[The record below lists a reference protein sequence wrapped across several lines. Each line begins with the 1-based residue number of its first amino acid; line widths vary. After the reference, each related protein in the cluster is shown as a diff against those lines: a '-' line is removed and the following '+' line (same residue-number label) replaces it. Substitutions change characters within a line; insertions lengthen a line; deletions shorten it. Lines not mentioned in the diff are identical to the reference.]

1 LASGGGVA
9 QPANRLCETAQQRLR
24 GELGA
29 AQLIERALGSRS
41 RGALEGE
48 QPLHLVCAMLELG
61 DARPQRRLGARGSG
75 ALSGGRLLGLG
86 ELAFGRLQPVG
97 ERLDIALA
105 RADPAGQALE
115 LDTRLAFVLGEAL
128 FGLDSQPL
136 LGVLPLRGALQ
147 LALKRGRL
155 RGGEL
160 AWALWLTFGATGC
173 PGQAGRLA
181 GAPSGVEQLADPPP
195 FLLGVLQPALEARHV
210 RLERAH
216 GRLGGL
222 GAQPQRMLARFDGPA
237 GPTFGEEVA
246 LATAATTFAS
256 AWDVAARRV
265 VALSDH
271 SVKLRPQPDS

>member
-1 LASGGGVA
+1 LTSDGGVA

-29 AQLIERALGSRS
+29 AQLVERALGPRS

-61 DARPQRRLGARGSG
+61 HARPQRRLGARGSG
-75 ALSGGRLLGLG
+75 ALRGGRLLGLG
-86 ELAFGRLQPVG
+86 ELAFGRLQPVS
-97 ERLDIALA
+97 ECLDIALA

-128 FGLDSQPL
+128 FGLDPQPL
-136 LGVLPLRGALQ
+136 LGVLALRGALQ
-147 LALKRGRL
+147 LTLERRRR

-160 AWALWLTFGATGC
+160 ARTLRGTFRATRG
-173 PGQAGRLA
+173 LA
-181 GAPSGVEQLADPPP
+181 GTGHLAGTARGVEQLTDPPP
-195 FLLGVLQPALEARHV
+195 LLLGVLQPALEARDV
-210 RLERAH
+210 GLERADC
-216 GRLGGL
+216 RLGGL
-222 GAQPQRMLARFDGPA
+222 GAQPQRMLARFDRPA
-237 GPTFGEEVA
+237 RPPFGEEVA

-271 SVKLRPQPDS
+271 SVKLRPQPDG